1 MATERDR
8 RREAYVEKARAELSD
23 LAARGVRMGGNA
35 FSAVV
40 LAKGD
45 LSPEEQAGAELLSGP
60 DGVALRKSLAKLGYE
75 PEDWCTICLPEPGS
89 PGALPAPLV
98 REALTALDP
107 ATLVCCDEAAA
118 QAVRDAYADD
128 LAELQ
133 SFQEAMLEP
142 GYVVSVHGVRV
153 LALGGFAS
161 ALSDQPQKQLMWAR
175 LKQIPPLGEPF

>member
-8 RREAYVEKARAELSD
+8 RREAYVEKARAELSG

-89 PGALPAPLV
+89 LGALPTPLV
-98 REALTALDP
+98 REA
-107 ATLVCCDEAAA
+107 LVCCDEAAA
-118 QAVRDAYADD
+118 QTVRDAYADD

-161 ALSDQPQKQLMWAR
+161 ALSDQRQKQLMWAR

>member
-8 RREAYVEKARAELSD
+8 RREAYVEKARAELSG

-98 REALTALDP
+98 REALAALD
-107 ATLVCCDEAAA
+107 AVHMDAAIFGDTLHVITDDAVSGVQRIRAALEGA
-118 QAVRDAYADD
+118 GIRVGRTEKIVPSLEDVF
-128 LAELQ
+128 AELT
-133 SFQEAMLEP
+133 
-142 GYVVSVHGVRV
+142 R
-153 LALGGFAS
+153 
-161 ALSDQPQKQLMWAR
+161 
-175 LKQIPPLGEPF
+175 

>member
-8 RREAYVEKARAELSD
+8 RREAYVGKVRAELSG
-23 LAARGVRMGGNA
+23 LATHGVHMGGNA

-40 LAKGD
+40 LAKGE
-45 LSPEEQAGAELLSGP
+45 LSPEERDGAELLSGP

-75 PEDWCTICLPEPGS
+75 PEDWCTLF
-89 PGALPAPLV
+89 LPAPGSEGALAASLV

-107 ATLVCCDEAAA
+107 ATLVCCDSAAA

-128 LAELQ
+128 LANMH

-142 GYVVSVHGVRV
+142 GYVVYVRGVRV
-153 LALGGFAS
+153 LALGGFAN
-161 ALSDQPQKQLMWAR
+161 ALGSSRQKQVMWAR
-175 LKQIPPLGEPF
+175 LKQISPLGEPF